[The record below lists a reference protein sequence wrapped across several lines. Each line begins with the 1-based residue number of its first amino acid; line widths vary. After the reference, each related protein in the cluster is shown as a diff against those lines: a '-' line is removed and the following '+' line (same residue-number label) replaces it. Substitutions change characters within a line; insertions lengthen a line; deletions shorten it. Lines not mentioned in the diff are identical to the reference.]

1 MDTENQN
8 QEVAAFQAD
17 SSRDRLSSRD
27 RSEEMERMDGMDN
40 NNQTTEP
47 LDGQSQKQSD
57 MNGIVVLNIVG
68 N

>member
-17 SSRDRLSSRD
+17 SSRDRSFSRD

-47 LDGQSQKQSD
+47 LDGQSQKQSY

>member
-17 SSRDRLSSRD
+17 LSRDRSSSRD

>member
-1 MDTENQN
+1 MNTENQN
-8 QEVAAFQAD
+8 QQGDAFQAD
-17 SSRDRLSSRD
+17 SSRDRSFSRD